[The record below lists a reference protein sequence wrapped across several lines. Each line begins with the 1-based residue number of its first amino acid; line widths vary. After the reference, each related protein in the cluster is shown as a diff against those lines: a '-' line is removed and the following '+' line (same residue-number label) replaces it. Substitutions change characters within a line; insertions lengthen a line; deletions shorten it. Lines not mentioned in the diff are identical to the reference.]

1 MKTIWMPIALAL
13 ALSACGSKD
22 KDGAGDAPQTPKV
35 SAAAKAE
42 ARTLFSQR
50 CVTCHGDSGKGDGA
64 GAAALNPKPRSFGDA
79 EWQKGVTDDKLRKV
93 IIEGGTAVG
102 LSPLMPPNPD
112 LKDKADVVNGLIG
125 IIRGFGG

>member
-1 MKTIWMPIALAL
+1 MKTFWMPLALAL
-13 ALSACGSKD
+13 ALCACGSKKESD
-22 KDGAGDAPQTPKV
+22 DAPKTPKV

-42 ARTLFSQR
+42 ARTVFAQR

-64 GAAALNPKPRSFGDA
+64 GAAALNPKPRSFADA
-79 EWQKGVTDDKLRKV
+79 AWQKATTDDKLRKV
-93 IIEGGTAVG
+93 IVEGGPAAG

-112 LKDKADVVNGLIG
+112 LKAKPDVVNGLLG